1 MLKRKGYLLGS
12 VRTFHGRT
20 IRSSNEARRSMKDA
34 RKINIG
40 EGPKEQGGKI
50 FFFLKKNPG
59 AETRRLLKEAPLV
72 EKKKKK
78 KKKTRILT
86 ITGSVTL
93 HVALTAD
100 RLVITDHPPRHAVH
114 SFAQKTAEY
123 F

>member
-1 MLKRKGYLLGS
+1 
-12 VRTFHGRT
+12 
-20 IRSSNEARRSMKDA
+20 MKDA

-78 KKKTRILT
+78 KKKNTHINDNWKC
-86 ITGSVTL
+86 
-93 HVALTAD
+93 H
-100 RLVITDHPPRHAVH
+100 
-114 SFAQKTAEY
+114 FARRSHGG
-123 F
+123 